1 MQTPPLVN
9 SKVVMG
15 LGLAALGRPGYINI
29 GHADD
34 LHHDYDARAMEA
46 QCHAVLDVAWNLG
59 VRYFDAARSYGRAE
73 EFLASWLATRKP
85 RPELITVGSKWG
97 YTYTADWQVEAKHHE
112 IKNHTLPVLQRQAA
126 ESRQLL
132 GDYLKLYQI
141 HSATLESGVLT
152 DGAVH
157 EELARMRDGGLRI
170 GLSLSGPKQ
179 GGTLKKAMDIQVAG
193 ERLFDSVQ
201 ATWNL
206 LEPSAGPALQAAHDA
221 GMWVI
226 IKEGLANGRLTS
238 RNLEPAF
245 DRQRRILEAEA
256 LRLHTTVDG
265 LALAAILAQ
274 PWADVV
280 LSGAATADQLRSNL
294 GAHAVEWDD
303 QAAERLAAVVESPEE
318 YWGKRSGLVWN

>member
-34 LHHDYDARAMEA
+34 LHHDYDAQAMEA
-46 QCHAVLDVAWNLG
+46 QCHAVLDVAWDLG

-85 RPELITVGSKWG
+85 RPELLRIGSKWG
-97 YTYTADWQVEAKHHE
+97 YTYTADWKVEAKHHE
-112 IKNHTLPVLQRQAA
+112 IKNHTLPVLQKQAA

-132 GDYLKLYQI
+132 GNCLKLYQI

-152 DGAVH
+152 DRAVH

-179 GGTLKKAMDIQVAG
+179 GETLKKAMEIQIGG

-238 RNLEPAF
+238 RNADPAF

-256 LRLHTTVDG
+256 LRRHTTIDAQ
-265 LALAAILAQ
+265 ALAAILAQ
-274 PWADVV
+274 PWADMV
-280 LSGAATADQLRSNL
+280 LSGAAPADQLRSNL
-294 GAHAVEWDD
+294 GALTVKWESV
-303 QAAERLAAVVESPEE
+303 AANRLASIAETADE
-318 YWGKRSGLVWN
+318 YWAKRSELAWN